1 MRKFFIMLS
10 CFITLPVVAG
20 VSVNVATTKGGGL
33 DEQLQK
39 TKKSCGGIST
49 DLASLKSMAGIGTI
63 ATGAGTVAGGVA
75 LGTGLA
81 KSSVDTDV
89 AQLEK
94 SLKKLEEKQ
103 SNASQQ
109 YDTIML
115 SDDIFRECPALVEAY
130 GNMQSAELEQSKIQS
145 QIDAK
150 NDKSKSLGNVRT
162 GAMGV
167 AAVTDT
173 VGTVLAANNRVD
185 GALQSK
191 IDSCLMDVKKLK
203 DAYNVARGDGSAD
216 AETMQRVDNIVRA
229 CGEWE
234 HVDLSS
240 INKKATGATISGGT
254 GAVLALAGLFTSASA
269 NSDSVRNNDS
279 DEGREKEKNLNTAA
293 NVLAGGTTI
302 ASAVSTV
309 FNATQIS
316 SIKKAADVATTCE
329 EALQ

>member
-1 MRKFFIMLS
+1 MRKIFIILS
-10 CFITLPVVAG
+10 CFITVPAFAA
-20 VSVNVATTKGGGL
+20 VSANVAKSGTDL
-33 DEQLQK
+33 DAQLQK
-39 TKKSCGGIST
+39 TKQSCGDISN
-49 DLASLKSMAGIGTI
+49 DLAGLKSMAGIGAV

-81 KSSVDTDV
+81 KASVDTNV
-89 AQLEK
+89 AQLEQ

-103 SNASQQ
+103 NSASQQ
-109 YDTIML
+109 YDKIML
-115 SDDIFRECPALVEAY
+115 SDDIFRECPALVAAY
-130 GNMQSAELEQSKIQS
+130 GNMQSAELEQSKVQS
-145 QIDAK
+145 QIDAG
-150 NDKSKSLGNVRT
+150 NEKSKSLGNVRT
-162 GAMGV
+162 GAMGA

-185 GALQSK
+185 DVLQSK
-191 IDSCLMDVKKLK
+191 IDSCVMNVKKLK
-203 DAYNVARGDGSAD
+203 DAYNAARVEASAD
-216 AETMQRVDNIVRA
+216 TETMQRVDNIVRA

-234 HVDLSS
+234 NVDLSS

-254 GAVLALAGLFTSASA
+254 GAALAIAGLFTSVSA
-269 NSDSVRNNDS
+269 NSNKVRTDDS
-279 DEGREKEKNLNTAA
+279 DAGRAKEKNLNTVA

-316 SIKKAADVATTCE
+316 SIKKAVDVAATCE